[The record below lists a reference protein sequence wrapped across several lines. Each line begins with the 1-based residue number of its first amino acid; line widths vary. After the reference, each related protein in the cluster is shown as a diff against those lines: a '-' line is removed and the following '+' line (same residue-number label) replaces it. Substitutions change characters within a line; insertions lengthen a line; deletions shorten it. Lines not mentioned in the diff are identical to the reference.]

1 MRYQTTFSG
10 LLSDVNAAIFH
21 VRGGA
26 GQFGFIDIADRPAN
40 TQATTQQ
47 DPKGHTMTFL
57 SKITRPVTAIALA
70 ASVALSPVAATEA
83 RAGSEE
89 ALIAGAI
96 GTIILGAI
104 ATQALSNGN
113 VRIHSNT
120 QSHYTPPRTN
130 APTYRDQHG
139 GRHNGNRG
147 GNYGNH
153 GGNRHNAKQLPSSC
167 IVNNVPGERG
177 VMFGNR
183 CLQRNFAGASRLPAQ
198 CKDHVYNR
206 NTGNVRNVYRGHCLR
221 QFGYSIAAR

>member
-10 LLSDVNAAIFH
+10 PLSDVNAAIFH
-21 VRGGA
+21 VRGEG
-26 GQFGFIDIADRPAN
+26 GQFGFIDIADPSAH
-40 TQATTQQ
+40 TQQ
-47 DPKGHTMTFL
+47 DPKGHVMKL
-57 SKITRPVTAIALA
+57 ISKITRPVTAMALA

-104 ATQALSNGN
+104 ATQAIGNGN
-113 VRIHSNT
+113 IRFHSNT
-120 QSHYTPPRTN
+120 QSHYQPRN
-130 APTYRDQHG
+130 PAPTYGNTHG
-139 GRHNGNRG
+139 GRHDGNRG
-147 GNYGNH
+147 GHHDNRGNH

-167 IVNNVPGERG
+167 IVNNIPGERG
-177 VMFGNR
+177 VLFGNR

-221 QFGYSIAAR
+221 QYGYTIAAR